1 MTPPGVARGGRVASG
16 PVSRGRSSSRRLAVL
31 HELFAAVPVPVAY
44 LAGPDL
50 VFEFANDA
58 YCRLVGR
65 QGLVGRPLG
74 EALPELVTQGRA
86 ELIGAVLES
95 GQPFQGYETEL
106 FFSREGASGPEK
118 VFVECLYQPVHDADG
133 PATGCCCW

>member
-1 MTPPGVARGGRVASG
+1 M
-16 PVSRGRSSSRRLAVL
+16 L

-58 YCRLVGR
+58 YRRLVGR
-65 QGLVGRPLG
+65 QDLLGRPVG
-74 EALPELVTQGRA
+74 EALPELAAQGRA
-86 ELIGAVLES
+86 ELIAAVLES

-106 FFSREGASGPEK
+106 LVPRGGASPEQ
-118 VFVECLYQPVHDADG
+118 VFVDVPV
-133 PATGCCCW
+133 PAGARRGRAARRRAAAA